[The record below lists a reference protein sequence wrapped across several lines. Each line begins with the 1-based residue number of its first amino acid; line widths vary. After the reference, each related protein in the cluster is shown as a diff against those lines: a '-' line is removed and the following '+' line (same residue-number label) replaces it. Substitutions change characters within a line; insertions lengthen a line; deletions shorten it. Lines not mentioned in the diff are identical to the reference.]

1 MFDIRNDNRL
11 IFLKI
16 YDLDTSKVTRLLM
29 NVYLNLTIFY
39 DVYIGMLAVFCTNA
53 INIFAGFNGIE
64 VGQWFII
71 AISILIENL
80 VEFNGLWFFFYF
92 SIIY

>member
-1 MFDIRNDNRL
+1 MSMMDAIETTIIVPKPLRFLIGFD
-11 IFLKI
+11 
-16 YDLDTSKVTRLLM
+16 
-29 NVYLNLTIFY
+29 LNLTIFY

-64 VGQWFII
+64 VGQSYII